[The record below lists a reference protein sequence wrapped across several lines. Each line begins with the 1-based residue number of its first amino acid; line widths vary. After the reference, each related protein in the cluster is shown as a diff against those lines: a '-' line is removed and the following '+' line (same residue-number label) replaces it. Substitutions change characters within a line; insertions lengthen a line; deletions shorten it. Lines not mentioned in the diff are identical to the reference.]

1 MSVQPFSLADAMA
14 YRLLAEQSLEENLQR
29 ILQEQLEAALYQLT
43 ENFDQQPASAIYTA
57 RKHLKK
63 TRSLLQLVR
72 RSLNRDTYRCEKNTL
87 RDAGRSLAAARDGGA
102 YRATL
107 EDLLEVYKS
116 TLNVKTFANL
126 QQSLAELQ
134 QLRLQQLTAHHAPII
149 AVVAD
154 LKQSQIRLSNLTFA
168 ATGWEAL
175 GENLHQI
182 YRRGR
187 AQFKTVRKKGRDE
200 DFHEWRKRVK
210 DLWYGTR
217 LLKDLWF
224 PVMNA
229 YDSEAHGLSKLL
241 GTDRD
246 IAELRQFLHHPTTE
260 IKLKKA
266 NTKVLTPLMG
276 HRQYQLQQQA
286 LALGQKLYAEK
297 PTAFSDRVGQY
308 GHSWMT

>member
-1 MSVQPFSLADAMA
+1 MSSTPAHADVDD
-14 YRLLAEQSLEENLQR
+14 RG
-29 ILQEQLEAALYQLT
+29 T
-43 ENFDQQPASAIYTA
+43 AS
-57 RKHLKK
+57 
-63 TRSLLQLVR
+63 
-72 RSLNRDTYRCEKNTL
+72 DTYRCEKNAL

-134 QLRLQQLTAHHAPII
+134 QSRLQQLTAHHAPII

-229 YDSEAHGLSKLL
+229 YESEAHGLSKLL

-266 NTKVLTPLMG
+266 NTKVLTPLIG

-286 LALGQKLYAEK
+286 LAPGQNSMSKSPPRLAIASVSTDMPGWHKADLLGSAKHRISERWRLHPSRPSCLWRVVVAASLCLVVRVE
-297 PTAFSDRVGQY
+297 PTLRQRLTRGK
-308 GHSWMT
+308 H